1 MKLNRKNIVIL
12 VLVLGSL
19 FLSSIQVNGIQESVD
34 VVIQTTEEDTN
45 ILHNVTVEMITDL
58 DSHREDKIPSI
69 LPDGTFTAQF
79 NVTNLSNLDLN
90 ALELS
95 ISTNDYGFIMNPTVS
110 TTSSLERDESWLSEG
125 YIIDLI
131 TSSTTVS
138 KPLDLAI
145 ILDQSGSMGDEIYA
159 LTNDL
164 VGVVNQISDD
174 VQDLQIGLI
183 LFGGSSSNPYNDDS
197 LVTPLTEDISTIVG
211 VLSNTHAGGGHEPWG
226 DALWV
231 AQNRLNWREG
241 AVKLIVLITDEPCDG
256 GEVIGYGETDDYDGE
271 LLYELF
277 ASLESQGFILCT
289 VAASGANG
297 LTLRQL
303 ESAAETTAGTFIVL
317 GGDGPQTGDLPDI
330 IGELIVKY
338 AVELDLKI
346 DVSLSHLNYE
356 EIREYRELTF
366 VVLIDDLP
374 PEIDTWEYFSEDF
387 FTDDKIVNVLFEI
400 KDVTGVPF
408 VEIYYKFNNVNFWTT
423 TNATHIANDTFL
435 LSLIFT
441 EYEEILYYQ
450 VYTEDWLGNDVLTEI
465 YTVDLLSAEESSRL
479 YMGKKRELVLVPYQ
493 QITLKLIGAEDE
505 ELRGLQENASAIIF
519 SETDVGF
526 DIIAADMD
534 ESTIIVDQ
542 DNCTI
547 TSFNIEPEHTIK
559 VSFVS
564 SEYVEIQVI
573 NAIKET
579 LEFTQEI
586 NRYLG
591 VEDVFLY
598 ELDNRINETR
608 ERSIV
613 ADSELVQ
620 TSILVFDAETWE
632 LLIKGSSEVVLP
644 NITCYVL
651 IFATYHT
658 GDIFI
663 TFTYDDL
670 YDPWGH
676 YYGITETAYWSFFA
690 AIIGIA
696 SIIILRK
703 KQRK

>member
-1 MKLNRKNIVIL
+1 
-12 VLVLGSL
+12 
-19 FLSSIQVNGIQESVD
+19 
-34 VVIQTTEEDTN
+34 
-45 ILHNVTVEMITDL
+45 
-58 DSHREDKIPSI
+58 
-69 LPDGTFTAQF
+69 F
-79 NVTNLSNLDLN
+79 NVTNLSNIDLN
-90 ALELS
+90 SLELS
-95 ISTNDYGFIMNPTVS
+95 ISTNEYGFIMNPTIS
-110 TTSSLERDESWLSEG
+110 TRSSLNQDESWLSEE

-131 TSSTTVS
+131 SSSTVVS

-145 ILDQSGSMGDEIYA
+145 ILDQSGSMGDEISV
-159 LTNDL
+159 LTDDL
-164 VGVVNQISDD
+164 VGVINQISDE
-174 VQDLQIGLI
+174 VNDLQIGLI

-197 LVTPLTEDISTIVG
+197 LVTPLTEDISTIVD
-211 VLSNTHAGGGHEPWG
+211 VLSSTVAGGGHEPWG

-256 GEVIGYGETDDYDGE
+256 GNVIGYGGTDDYDGE

-289 VAASGANG
+289 VAASGADA

-303 ESAAETTAGTFIVL
+303 EIAAETTAGTFIIL
-317 GGDGPQTGDLPDI
+317 GGDGPQTSDIPDI
-330 IGELIVKY
+330 IGELVVKY

-346 DVSLSHLNYE
+346 DVSLSHLNHE
-356 EIREYRELTF
+356 DIREYRELTF
-366 VVLIDDLP
+366 IVLIDDLP

-387 FTDDKIVNVLFEI
+387 FTDEKIVNVLFEI

-408 VEIYYKFNNVNFWTT
+408 VEIYYKFSNVSFWTT

-441 EYEEILYYQ
+441 EYEEQLSYQ
-450 VYTEDWLGNDVLTEI
+450 VYTEDWLGNDILSEI
-465 YTVDLLSAEESSRL
+465 YTIDLLSAEESSRL
-479 YMGKKRELVLVPYQ
+479 YVGKKRELVLVPYQ

-505 ELRGLQENASAIIF
+505 ELRGIEENSTAIVF
-519 SETDVGF
+519 SETNVGF
-526 DIIAADMD
+526 DILAADID
-534 ESTIIVDQ
+534 ESIIIVDQ

-547 TSFNIEPEHTIK
+547 TSFNIEPQHTVK

-564 SEYVEIQVI
+564 SEYVEIHVV
-573 NAIKET
+573 NVLKGT
-579 LEFTQEI
+579 LEFKQEI
-586 NRYLG
+586 NRFLG

-613 ADSELVQ
+613 ADSQQVQ

-632 LLIKGSSEVVLP
+632 LLVKGSSEVVLP

-658 GDIFI
+658 GDVFI

-676 YYGITETAYWSFFA
+676 YYGLTSAYWPFFA
-690 AIIGIA
+690 AILGIA

>member
-1 MKLNRKNIVIL
+1 MKMNRKSIVIL
-12 VLVLGSL
+12 VLMLVSL
-19 FLSSIQVNGIQESVD
+19 FLSSIQVNGIQESVN
-34 VVIQTTEEDTN
+34 VVIQTSEEDTN
-45 ILHNVTVEMITDL
+45 ILHNVAVEMITDL
-58 DSHREDKIPSI
+58 PSHREDKIPSI
-69 LPDGTFTAQF
+69 LPDGAFIAQF
-79 NVTNLSNLDLN
+79 NVTNLSDIELN
-90 ALELS
+90 SLELT
-95 ISTNDYGFIMNPTVS
+95 ITTNEYGFIMNPTTS
-110 TTSSLERDESWLSEG
+110 TTSTLAKNESWLSEE

-131 TSSTTVS
+131 SSSTVVS

-145 ILDQSGSMGDEIYA
+145 ILDQSGSMGDEISV
-159 LTNDL
+159 LTEDL
-164 VGVVNQISDD
+164 VGVINQISED
-174 VQDLQIGLI
+174 VTDLQTGLI

-197 LVTPLTEDISTIVG
+197 LVTPLTEDINIIVD
-211 VLSNTHAGGGHEPWG
+211 VLSNTDADGWHEPWG

-241 AVKLIVLITDEPCDG
+241 AAKLIVLITDEPCDG
-256 GEVIGYGETDDYDGE
+256 GNVIGYGGTDDYDGE

-277 ASLESQGFILCT
+277 ASLKSQGFILCT
-289 VAASGANG
+289 VAASGADA
-297 LTLRQL
+297 LTLKQL
-303 ESAAETTAGTFIVL
+303 EIAAETTAGTYIVL
-317 GGDGPQTGDLPDI
+317 GGEGPQTSDLPDI
-330 IGELIVKY
+330 IGELVVKY

-356 EIREYRELTF
+356 DTREYREITF
-366 VVLIDDLP
+366 IVLIDDLP

-387 FTDDKIVNVLFEI
+387 FNDDKIVNVLFEV

-408 VEIYYKFNNVNFWTT
+408 VEIYYKFSNVSFWTT
-423 TNATHIANDTFL
+423 TNATQINNDTYL
-435 LSLIFT
+435 LSLVFT
-441 EYEEILYYQ
+441 ENEEYLSYQ
-450 VYTEDWLGNDVLTEI
+450 AYTEDWLGNDVISEI
-465 YTVDLLSAEESSRL
+465 YTIDLRSVEENSRL
-479 YMGKKRELVLVPYQ
+479 YVGKKKELVLVPYQ
-493 QITLKLIGAEDE
+493 QITLKLIGTEGE
-505 ELRGLQENASAIIF
+505 GLTGVQENSSAIVF
-519 SETDVGF
+519 SETNVGF
-526 DIIAADMD
+526 DILAADID
-534 ESTIIVDQ
+534 ESTIIIDQ

-547 TSFNIEPEHTIK
+547 ASFNIEPEHIVK

-564 SEYVEIQVI
+564 SEYVEIHVV
-573 NAIKET
+573 NVHKET
-579 LEFTQEI
+579 LEFAQEI

-613 ADSELVQ
+613 ADSQLVQ

-676 YYGITETAYWSFFA
+676 YYTVANAYYPFFFA
-690 AIIGIA
+690 LLGIA

-703 KQRK
+703 KQKK

>member
-1 MKLNRKNIVIL
+1 MNRKSIVIL

-19 FLSSIQVNGIQESVD
+19 LLSSFQVNGIQESVNK
-34 VVIQTTEEDTN
+34 VIQTSEEDTN
-45 ILHNVTVEMITDL
+45 ILHNVTVEMVTNL
-58 DSHREDKIPSI
+58 PSHREDKIPSI

-79 NVTNLSNLDLN
+79 NVTNLSNSDLHS
-90 ALELS
+90 LELS
-95 ISTNDYGFIMNPTVS
+95 ISTNEYGFIMNPTVS
-110 TTSSLERDESWLSEG
+110 TTSSLEQDESWLSEG

-131 TSSTTVS
+131 SSSTVVS

-145 ILDQSGSMGDEIYA
+145 ILDQSGSMGDEIDV
-159 LTNDL
+159 LTDDL
-164 VGVVNQISDD
+164 VGVINQISDE
-174 VQDLQIGLI
+174 VQDLQTGLI

-197 LVTPLTEDISTIVG
+197 LVTPLTEDISTIVD
-211 VLSNTHAGGGHEPWG
+211 VLSNTNAGGGHEPWG

-256 GEVIGYGETDDYDGE
+256 GNVIGYGGTDDYDGE

-289 VAASGANG
+289 VAASGADT

-303 ESAAETTAGTFIVL
+303 EIAAETTFGTFIVL
-317 GGDGPQTGDLPDI
+317 GGDGPQTSDLPDI
-330 IGELIVKY
+330 IGELVVKY
-338 AVELDLKI
+338 SVELDLKI
-346 DVSLSHLNYE
+346 DVTLSHLNHE
-356 EIREYRELTF
+356 DIREYRELAF

-387 FTDDKIVNVLFEI
+387 FTDEKIVNVLFEI

-408 VEIYYKFNNVNFWTT
+408 VEIYFKFSNVSFWTT
-423 TNATHIANDTFL
+423 TNATHISNDTFL
-435 LSLIFT
+435 LSLVFT
-441 EYEEILYYQ
+441 EYEEYLYYQ
-450 VYTEDWLGNDVLTEI
+450 VYTEDWLGNDILSEI
-465 YTVDLLSAEESSRL
+465 YTIDLQSAEESSKL
-479 YMGKKRELVLVPYQ
+479 YIGYKRELVLVPYQ

-505 ELRGLQENASAIIF
+505 ELRGIQENATAIVF
-519 SETDVGF
+519 SETNVGF
-526 DIIAADMD
+526 DILAADID
-534 ESTIIVDQ
+534 ESIIIVNQ
-542 DNCTI
+542 YNCTS
-547 TSFNIEPEHTIK
+547 TSFNIEPEHTVK

-564 SEYVEIQVI
+564 SEYVEIHVV
-573 NAIKET
+573 NVLKGT
-579 LEFTQEI
+579 LEFKQEI
-586 NRYLG
+586 NRFLG

-598 ELDNRINETR
+598 ELDNRIDETR

-613 ADSELVQ
+613 ADSQQVQ

-632 LLIKGSSEVVLP
+632 LLVKGSSEVVLP
-644 NITCYVL
+644 NITCYAL

-658 GDIFI
+658 GDVFI

-676 YYGITETAYWSFFA
+676 YYGMTEASYWPFFA
-690 AIIGIA
+690 AILGIA

>member
-1 MKLNRKNIVIL
+1 M
-12 VLVLGSL
+12 
-19 FLSSIQVNGIQESVD
+19 SVD
-34 VVIQTTEEDTN
+34 VEIQTSEEETN
-45 ILHNVTVEMITDL
+45 VLHEVRVEMLTDL
-58 DSHREDKIPSI
+58 SSHREDKIPSI

-79 NVTNLSNLDLN
+79 NVTNLSDVDLYS
-90 ALELS
+90 LELS
-95 ISTNDYGFIMNPTVS
+95 ISTNDYGFIMNPIIS
-110 TTSSLERDESWLSEG
+110 ATSSLAQNETWLSEG

-131 TSSTTVS
+131 SSSAIVS

-145 ILDQSGSMGDEIYA
+145 ILDQSGSMGDEISV
-159 LTNDL
+159 LTDDL
-164 VGVVNQISDD
+164 VGVINQVNTD
-174 VQDLQIGLI
+174 VHDLQTALI

-197 LVTPLTEDISTIVG
+197 LVTPLTDDISIIVD
-211 VLSNTHAGGGHEPWG
+211 VLSQTDAGGSHEPWG

-231 AQNRLNWREG
+231 AQNRLNWREN

-256 GEVIGYGETDDYDGE
+256 GEVIGYGGSDDYDGE

-277 ASLESQGFILCT
+277 SSLKAQGFILCT
-289 VAASGANG
+289 IAASGANG
-297 LTLRQL
+297 LTYKQL
-303 ESAAETTAGTFIVL
+303 EIAAETTAGTYIVL
-317 GGDGPQTGDLPDI
+317 GGEGPQTSDLPDI
-330 IGELIVKY
+330 IGELVVKY

-346 DVSLSHLNYE
+346 DVSLSHLNHE
-356 EIREYRELTF
+356 DIKEYRELTF

-387 FTDDKIVNVLFEI
+387 FTDDKIVNVLFEV

-408 VEIYYKFNNVNFWTT
+408 VEIYYKFSDVSFWTT
-423 TNATHIANDTFL
+423 TNATHISNDTYL
-435 LSLIFT
+435 LSLVFT
-441 EYEEILYYQ
+441 EYEEYLFYQ
-450 VYTEDWLGNDVLTEI
+450 VYTEDWLGNEILTEI
-465 YTVDLLSAEESSRL
+465 YTIDLFSEEESSRL
-479 YMGKKRELVLVPYQ
+479 YVGKKREIVLVPYQ
-493 QITLKLIGAEDE
+493 QITLRLIGAEDD

-519 SETDVGF
+519 SETNVEF
-526 DIIAADMD
+526 DIIAADLD
-534 ESTIIVDQ
+534 ESTIIFDQ

-547 TSFNIEPEHTIK
+547 ASFNIVSEHTVK
-559 VSFVS
+559 VSFIS
-564 SEYVEIQVI
+564 SEYVEIQVV
-573 NAIKET
+573 NVLKET
-579 LEFTQEI
+579 LEFSQEI
-586 NRYLG
+586 NRHLG

-644 NITCYVL
+644 NTTCYVL
-651 IFATYHT
+651 IFATYHA
-658 GDIFI
+658 GDVFI

-676 YYGITETAYWSFFA
+676 YYELAESTYWPFFA

-696 SIIILRK
+696 SIIILGKKKRK
-703 KQRK
+703 